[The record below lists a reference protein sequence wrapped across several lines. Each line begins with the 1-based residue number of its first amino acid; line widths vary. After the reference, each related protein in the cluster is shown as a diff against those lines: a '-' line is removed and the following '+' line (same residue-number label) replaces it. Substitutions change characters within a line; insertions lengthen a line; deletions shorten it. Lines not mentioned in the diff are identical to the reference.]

1 MIVATLGP
9 EGNNHV
15 LVLGRYL
22 ATRGLADAEVRFY
35 DDFPT
40 AFAALVAGEV
50 DRVLQCTAH
59 FSHADC
65 VGRYMH
71 RVFPVDVF
79 VAGSHPLVLL
89 AQRDIATPSQVARQP
104 ATRYYTDLSGFAEE
118 IDAPTTVA
126 VAEGLLEGRFEA
138 GICARQTL
146 EAHPDKL
153 RLVEELGPALDV
165 WVLYGTEPLSDSHP
179 LVV

>member
-9 EGNNHV
+9 KGSNHM
-15 LVLGRYL
+15 LVLRRYVE
-22 ATRGLADAEVRFY
+22 ARGLADAQVKLF
-35 DDFPT
+35 DDFPA

-71 RVFPVDVF
+71 RAFPVDAF
-79 VAGSHPLVLL
+79 VAGSHPLALL
-89 AQRDIATPSQVARQP
+89 ARREVAAPRQVARQP
-104 ATRYYTDLSGFAEE
+104 ATRYYTDLSSFAEE

-126 VAEGLLEGRFEA
+126 VAEGLLTGCFEA
-138 GICARQTL
+138 GICARQAL
-146 EAHPDKL
+146 DDHPDKL
-153 RLVEELGPALDV
+153 RLLEDLGPALDV
-165 WVLYGTEPLSDSHP
+165 WVLYGTEPLANDSP
-179 LVV
+179 LLV